1 MKINVFAVVLSK
13 YYLVK
18 HAKYWFAEY
27 YKNMQLLWCMCN
39 FHAIFMIK
47 HSLTENKKN
56 QENDISLHKYLFAQV
71 SLCTGISLHKYLFAQ
86 VSLCTIISLHKYLFA
101 QVSLCTSISLHKYLF
116 A

>member
-47 HSLTENKKN
+47 YSLTENKMN
-56 QENDISLHKYLFAQV
+56 QENDISLHNYLFAE
-71 SLCTGISLHKYLFAQ
+71 
-86 VSLCTIISLHKYLFA
+86 
-101 QVSLCTSISLHKYLF
+101 VSLCTSISLHKYLF
-116 A
+116 AQVSLCA